1 MRHYVRNRYGR
12 LNIKLRR
19 AIFQL
24 GAAGMGIY
32 TYLREEMEENGGWLY
47 MDDVKMFARELKTT
61 AKKVTQ
67 IITDFELFAVNDEE
81 GIFECV
87 ELPNVEGEGCEDGEK
102 ETVTKKEIAPE
113 LSEKRR
119 KAIQKRWAKNTNL
132 YEADTNGDTKPD
144 TNLYSENTNGDTNLY
159 EADTNGDTNLYHSK
173 SEQETVE
180 NAEICAKSE
189 APRAR
194 TIVINNNINNNIS
207 TTTKQLSYAM
217 AADAADV
224 DDEAERL
231 DVEEAAADV
240 LPSKKKKQRAGTESR
255 AAAISTPQPAAESEE
270 NTQDSPKCDFKGA
283 NGGVNGEEG
292 KLPAPD
298 EENANKGQIT
308 PFNQNGLMTEGR
320 TPDQVR
326 NDILLGMGHDY
337 VLRMLLARCP
347 PLTQGEIL
355 SLIPDFIAQLQV
367 DGKTDETGR
376 CLYNHFGNWLGKKAQ
391 YILNQRNNGT
401 PREQADARRRQSQQN
416 SEDIM
421 LGRKPLFAFMPSD
434 GGCDADN
441 PPF

>member
-47 MDDVKMFARELKTT
+47 MDDVKMFARELKTN
-61 AKKVTQ
+61 AKKVTR

-87 ELPNVEGEGCEDGEK
+87 ELPNVEGEGCEEGEK
-102 ETVTKKEIAPE
+102 ETVTKKEIDPE

-119 KAIQKRWAKNTNL
+119 KAIQKRWVKNTNL

-144 TNLYSENTNGDTNLY
+144 TNLYSENTKPDTNLY
-159 EADTNGDTNLYHSK
+159 EADTNLYHSK
-173 SEQETVE
+173 SEQENAE
-180 NAEICAKSE
+180 NAENCAKSE

-194 TIVINNNINNNIS
+194 TIVINNNINNNITS
-207 TTTKQLSYAM
+207 TTTKQLSCAR

-224 DDEAERL
+224 DAEAERVE
-231 DVEEAAADV
+231 VEEAAADA
-240 LPSKKKKQRAGTESR
+240 LPSKREKRRAETESR
-255 AAAISTPQPAAESEE
+255 AAAISTPPPAAKSGE

-283 NGGVNGEEG
+283 NSGDNGEEG

-298 EENANKGQIT
+298 GENANKGQIT

-320 TPDQVR
+320 TFDQVR

-347 PLTQGEIL
+347 PLTQGDIL

-367 DGKTDETGR
+367 DGKTSETGR

-391 YILNQRNNGT
+391 YILNQRNNANA
-401 PREQADARRRQSQQN
+401 REQADARRRQSQQN

>member
-47 MDDVKMFARELKTT
+47 MDDVKMFARELKTN

-67 IITDFELFAVNDEE
+67 VITDFELFAVNDEE

-87 ELPNVEGEGCEDGEK
+87 ELPNVEGEECEEIEK
-102 ETVTKKEIAPE
+102 ETVTKKEIDPE

-132 YEADTNGDTKPD
+132 YEGDTNGDTKPD
-144 TNLYSENTNGDTNLY
+144 TNLYSENTKP
-159 EADTNGDTNLYHSK
+159 DTNLYHSK
-173 SEQETVE
+173 SEQETAE
-180 NAEICAKSE
+180 NAENCAKSE

-194 TIVINNNINNNIS
+194 TIVINNINNNISS
-207 TTTKQLSYAM
+207 TTTKQLSCAM

-224 DDEAERL
+224 DDEAERVE
-231 DVEEAAADV
+231 VEEAEADA
-240 LPSKKKKQRAGTESR
+240 LPSKRKKQRAETESR
-255 AAAISTPQPAAESEE
+255 GAAISTPPSAAKSEE
-270 NTQDSPKCDFKGA
+270 NTQDSPKRDFKGA
-283 NGGVNGEEG
+283 NSGVDGEEG
-292 KLPAPD
+292 KLPTPD
-298 EENANKGQIT
+298 GENANKGQIT

-320 TPDQVR
+320 TFDQVR

-347 PLTQGEIL
+347 PLTQGDIL

-367 DGKTDETGR
+367 DGKTSETGR

-391 YILNQRNNGT
+391 YILNQRNNANA
-401 PREQADARRRQSQQN
+401 REQADARRRQSQQN

-421 LGRKPLFAFMPSD
+421 LGRKPIFSFMPSD

>member
-47 MDDVKMFARELKTT
+47 MDDVKMFARELKTN

-67 IITDFELFAVNDEE
+67 VITDFELFAVNDEE

-87 ELPNVEGEGCEDGEK
+87 ELPNVEGEGCEEIEK
-102 ETVTKKEIAPE
+102 ETVTKKEVDPE

-132 YEADTNGDTKPD
+132 YEGDTNGDTKPD
-144 TNLYSENTNGDTNLY
+144 TNLYSENTNS
-159 EADTNGDTNLYHSK
+159 DTNLYHSK
-173 SEQETVE
+173 SEQETAENVE
-180 NAEICAKSE
+180 NCAKSE

-207 TTTKQLSYAM
+207 STTTKQLSCAM
-217 AADAADV
+217 AANAADV
-224 DDEAERL
+224 DDESEMVEA
-231 DVEEAAADV
+231 EEAAADA
-240 LPSKKKKQRAGTESR
+240 LPSKRKKRRAETESR
-255 AAAISTPQPAAESEE
+255 AAAISTPPSAAKSEE

-283 NGGVNGEEG
+283 NSDVNGEEG

-298 EENANKGQIT
+298 GENANKGQIT

-320 TPDQVR
+320 TFDQVR

-347 PLTQGEIL
+347 PLTQGDIL

-367 DGKTDETGR
+367 DGKTSETGR

-391 YILNQRNNGT
+391 YILNQRNNANA
-401 PREQADARRRQSQQN
+401 REQADARRRQSQQN

>member
-47 MDDVKMFARELKTT
+47 MDDVKMFARELKTN

-67 IITDFELFAVNDEE
+67 VITDFELFAVNDEE

-87 ELPNVEGEGCEDGEK
+87 ELPNVEGEGCEEIEK
-102 ETVTKKEIAPE
+102 ETVTKKEVDPE

-132 YEADTNGDTKPD
+132 YEGDTNGDTKPD
-144 TNLYSENTNGDTNLY
+144 TNLYSENTNS
-159 EADTNGDTNLYHSK
+159 DTNLYHSK
-173 SEQETVE
+173 SEQETAENVE
-180 NAEICAKSE
+180 NCAKSE

-194 TIVINNNINNNIS
+194 TIVINNINNNISS
-207 TTTKQLSYAM
+207 TTTKQLSCAM

-224 DDEAERL
+224 DAEAERME
-231 DVEEAAADV
+231 VEEAAADA
-240 LPSKKKKQRAGTESR
+240 LPSKRKKRRAETESR
-255 AAAISTPQPAAESEE
+255 AAAISTPPSAAKIGK

-283 NGGVNGEEG
+283 NSDVNGEEG

-298 EENANKGQIT
+298 GENANKGQIT

-320 TPDQVR
+320 TFDQVR

-347 PLTQGEIL
+347 PLTQGDIL

-367 DGKTDETGR
+367 DGKTSETGR

-391 YILNQRNNGT
+391 YILNQRNNANA
-401 PREQADARRRQSQQN
+401 REQADARRRQSQQN